1 MRLELEH
8 NDIVKA
14 LALYLRTKGFEV
26 APELSNFI
34 FKNES
39 TDPARIEL
47 LVTVKNADAV
57 PVAAAP
63 APPAPPPA
71 PPRAA
76 PPAARGAAAPQRA
89 APQRPAPPKKNDLYR
104 PVAPPHEHVPAPKH
118 RVLDK
123 QAASSPALR
132 SPGSH
137 PDMPYASHIVTDYGP
152 TAKEGE
158 LLDDAPD
165 AHEGAAHEG
174 AAHEGLLV
182 APSTAEAL
190 TDEERAIVDD
200 ILARSAERASVGP
213 NYDTSGVGEVMPE
226 GLVDE

>member
-26 APELSNFI
+26 APELSNFV

-39 TDPARIEL
+39 TDPAQIEL

-104 PVAPPHEHVPAPKH
+104 PVAPPHEHVPEPKH

-132 SPGSH
+132 SPGRH
-137 PDMPYASHIVTDYGP
+137 PDMPHAAQIVADYGP

-158 LLDDAPD
+158 LLDDALD
-165 AHEGAAHEG
+165 APEG

-182 APSTAEAL
+182 APSTADAL

-213 NYDTSGVGEVMPE
+213 NFDMTGAGEVMPE